1 MISVVIRTIGRSTL
15 INAIQSAKQEFNDVI
30 VVADAVPL
38 DLNSLPKD
46 VTYLKTGQKYD
57 KYGSAAINMG
67 AYACSTPYFCL
78 LDDDDEFLPGAGD
91 YMRQSIS
98 RNPDIDI
105 WIPGLRYNNGMV
117 LCVQPDKGV
126 IPGNVAVPT
135 YKSELLFKLPFFK
148 GIEGQNPNYT
158 DINHVTML
166 KEMGCKV
173 GWYNTILY
181 LVRPKLA
188 GTNGRGK

>member
-1 MISVVIRTIGRSTL
+1 MISVVIRTIGRPTL
-15 INAIQSAKQEFNDVI
+15 INAIQSAKQEFKDVI
-30 VVADAVPL
+30 VVADAVSL
-38 DLNSLPKD
+38 DLASLPQD

-78 LDDDDEFLPGAGD
+78 LDDDDEFFPGAGD
-91 YMRQSIS
+91 YMRQTVS
-98 RNPDIDI
+98 RRPEIDI
-105 WIPGLRYNNGMV
+105 WIPGLKFNNGMV

-135 YKSELLFKLPFFK
+135 YKSELLFRLPFFK
-148 GIEGQNPNYT
+148 GIEGQNANYT
-158 DINHVTML
+158 DINHVTLL
-166 KEMGCKV
+166 KEMGYKV
-173 GWYNTILY
+173 DWYNTVLY
-181 LVRPKLA
+181 NVRPKLI